1 MILTTIYLVRH
12 CEAMGNI
19 NRIFQGHTDEEISD
33 NGLLQLE
40 KLAERFRDIHLDALY
55 SSPLKRAYRT
65 AEAVN
70 RYHQLPI
77 HTDERLIEIN
87 GGHWEEKPWEALPEL
102 YPDEWAAWSCRPWSF
117 APQNGE
123 PMRAVYARMAEVLSA
138 IAEDHPGETVGV
150 ASHGC
155 AIRNALCWAS
165 GRPIE
170 QLLEIPWC
178 DNTAVSVL
186 EFEDG
191 RPSIILANDNG
202 HLDDALSTLNKQSW
216 WRE

>member
-1 MILTTIYLVRH
+1 MTTIYLVRH

-33 NGLLQLE
+33 NGRLQLE
-40 KLAERFRDIHLDALY
+40 KLAERFRDIHLDVLY

-70 RYHQLPI
+70 RYHHLPI

-102 YPDEWAAWSCRPWSF
+102 YPDEWEAWSCRPWSF

-123 PMRAVYARMAEVLSA
+123 PMRAVYARMTEVLSA

-191 RPSIILANDNG
+191 RPSIRLANDNG

>member
-1 MILTTIYLVRH
+1 MTTIYLVRH

-19 NRIFQGHTDEEISD
+19 NRIFQGHTDEEIIE
-33 NGLLQLE
+33 NGRMQLE
-40 KLAERFRDIHLDALY
+40 RLAERFRGIHLDAVY
-55 SSPLKRAYRT
+55 SSPLKRAYHT

-70 RYHQLPI
+70 RYHRLPI
-77 HTDERLIEIN
+77 HTDGRLMEIN

-102 YPDEWAAWSCRPWSF
+102 YPSEWEDWSERPWRF
-117 APQNGE
+117 EAEGGE
-123 PMRAVYARMAEVLSA
+123 PMREVYRRMAEALTD
-138 IAEDHPGETVGV
+138 IAAAHPGEAVAA

-170 QLLEIPWC
+170 RLLEIPWC
-178 DNTAVSVL
+178 DNTAVTVL
-186 EFEDG
+186 EFQEG
-191 RPSIILANDNG
+191 RPVIRLANDNG
-202 HLDDALSTLNKQSW
+202 HLDEELSTLSKQSW

>member
-40 KLAERFRDIHLDALY
+40 KLAERFRDINLDALY

-191 RPSIILANDNG
+191 RPFIRLANDNG
-202 HLDDALSTLNKQSW
+202 HLDDALSTLNKQCW

>member
-33 NGLLQLE
+33 NGRLQLE

-77 HTDERLIEIN
+77 PY
-87 GGHWEEKPWEALPEL
+87 G
-102 YPDEWAAWSCRPWSF
+102 
-117 APQNGE
+117 
-123 PMRAVYARMAEVLSA
+123 
-138 IAEDHPGETVGV
+138 
-150 ASHGC
+150 
-155 AIRNALCWAS
+155 
-165 GRPIE
+165 
-170 QLLEIPWC
+170 
-178 DNTAVSVL
+178 
-186 EFEDG
+186 
-191 RPSIILANDNG
+191 
-202 HLDDALSTLNKQSW
+202 
-216 WRE
+216 

>member
-1 MILTTIYLVRH
+1 MTLTTIYLVRH

-33 NGLLQLE
+33 NGRLQLE
-40 KLAERFRDIHLDALY
+40 KLAERFRDIHLDVLY

-70 RYHQLPI
+70 RYHHLPI

-102 YPDEWAAWSCRPWSF
+102 YPDEWEAWSCRPWSF

-123 PMRAVYARMAEVLSA
+123 PMRAVYARMTEVLSA

-191 RPSIILANDNG
+191 RPSIRLANDNG

>member
-1 MILTTIYLVRH
+1 
-12 CEAMGNI
+12 MGNI

-33 NGLLQLE
+33 NGRLQLE

-70 RYHQLPI
+70 RYHHLPI

-102 YPDEWAAWSCRPWSF
+102 YPDEWEAWSCRPWSF

-123 PMRAVYARMAEVLSA
+123 PMRAVYARMTEVLSA

-191 RPSIILANDNG
+191 RPSIRLANDNG

>member
-33 NGLLQLE
+33 NGRLQLE

-102 YPDEWAAWSCRPWSF
+102 YPDEWAAWSCRPWS
-117 APQNGE
+117 
-123 PMRAVYARMAEVLSA
+123 
-138 IAEDHPGETVGV
+138 
-150 ASHGC
+150 C
-155 AIRNALCWAS
+155 
-165 GRPIE
+165 
-170 QLLEIPWC
+170 LLYTSRC
-178 DNTAVSVL
+178 V
-186 EFEDG
+186 
-191 RPSIILANDNG
+191 
-202 HLDDALSTLNKQSW
+202 
-216 WRE
+216 